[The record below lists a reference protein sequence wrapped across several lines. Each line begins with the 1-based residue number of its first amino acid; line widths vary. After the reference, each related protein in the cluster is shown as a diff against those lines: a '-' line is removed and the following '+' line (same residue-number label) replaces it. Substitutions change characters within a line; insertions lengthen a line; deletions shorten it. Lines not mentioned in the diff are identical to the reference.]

1 MTTLSDPDLLSRL
14 VALDTARPHGNLTA
28 VDLLADYL
36 DRPGVRVRRLPA
48 PDGPK
53 ANLLVELGPE
63 PAGDRAG
70 LLLSGHLD
78 VVPAAEPQWQTDPFT
93 LTDLD
98 GRLYGRGAADM
109 KGFVALAANLAAEA
123 DPDSLHAPLALLFT
137 YDEEVGTLGARQ
149 FADTWTDRAGL
160 PRAAIIGEPTRL
172 QVVRGHKGIVEV
184 HVSTAGESAHSG
196 YPHLGRSAIEPMAAI
211 VTALGALRREL
222 EGERSKAS
230 DAFPDVPYVSLNVG
244 TIRGGAAPNVI
255 PDRCMVE
262 VTVRPLPG
270 IATAALVDRVSHA
283 VADAAGA
290 VPWTLA
296 VAAESP
302 PMLTPL
308 EAPVL
313 RALTAVT
320 GQTAPTTVSYATDA
334 GWLQTLDLDCAI
346 FGPGDIAT
354 AHRPN
359 EYVPVTDLEGA
370 RSALRRVIERL
381 CRD

>member
-1 MTTLSDPDLLSRL
+1 MTTLSDTDLLSRL
-14 VALDTARPHGNLTA
+14 VALDTARPHGNLAA
-28 VDLLADYL
+28 VNLLADYL
-36 DRPGVRVRRLPA
+36 DRPGIRVRRFPT
-48 PDGPK
+48 PDGDN

-78 VVPAAEPQWQTDPFT
+78 VVPAGEPQWESSPFT
-93 LTDLD
+93 LTERQ

-123 DPDSLHAPLALLFT
+123 DPGSLRAPLGLLFT
-137 YDEEVGTLGARQ
+137 YGEEVGTLGARQ
-149 FADTWTDRAGL
+149 FADTWAERGAL

-172 QVVRGHKGIVEV
+172 RVVRGHKGIVEI

-211 VTALGALRREL
+211 VTALGTLRREL

-230 DAFPDVPYVSLNVG
+230 DAFADVPYVSLNVG

-255 PDRCMVE
+255 PDRCTIE
-262 VTVRPLPG
+262 LTVRPLPG
-270 IATAALVDRVSHA
+270 IATVTLVDRVSHT

-302 PMLTPL
+302 PMLTPPD
-308 EAPVL
+308 APVL

-320 GQTAPTTVSYATDA
+320 GQTAATTVSYATDA

-359 EYVPVTDLEGA
+359 EYVPVADLDGA
-370 RSALRRVIERL
+370 RSALGRVIARL
-381 CRD
+381 CYA